1 MTHPCDVKMITSP
14 VLINTAALTMAFA
27 MSSQA
32 ASLLPLDPYPYY
44 RPLGL
49 LPGQTYSIAG
59 FFRIDPTNTPDP
71 FQGASIA
78 GANPNVG
85 NAFPGGIG
93 VFSPDTGHFGIGLY
107 DQSGATRSTGLFIKF
122 DHLVNSTGLGV
133 AVGNFGLDS
142 LGAGF
147 DPGRVAPVLSVYG
160 IGDTLLGSF
169 DAQDI
174 IDSNAMTLLTSGNPL
189 DPRYDSIFEVD
200 TWSLS
205 VEALVGADAHVRA
218 LALGAGI
225 DNGKGQAI
233 GPSNDPYYLISV
245 HGCQPV
251 PIPEPGS
258 AFLILSAALGM
269 IIVRRHRR

>member
-1 MTHPCDVKMITSP
+1 MKLVA
-14 VLINTAALTMAFA
+14 AALTMAVTLNA
-27 MSSQA
+27 NA

-49 LPGQTYSIAG
+49 LPGQTYGMAG

-107 DQSGATRSTGLFIKF
+107 DSGAGTRSTGLFIKF
-122 DHLVNSTGLGV
+122 DRLVSSTGLGL

-142 LGAGF
+142 LTSGF
-147 DPGRVAPVLSVYG
+147 DAGRVAPILSVYG
-160 IGDTLLGSF
+160 VGDTLLGTF

-174 IDSNAMTLLTSGNPL
+174 INSNAMTLLTSGNPL
-189 DPRYDSIFEVD
+189 NPLYDSVFKVD
-200 TWSLS
+200 TWNLS
-205 VEALVGADAHVRA
+205 IEALVGSDAAVRA
-218 LALGAGI
+218 LALGAGL
-225 DNGKGQAI
+225 DNGKGAAT
-233 GPSNDPYYLISV
+233 GPSSDPYYLISV
-245 HGCQPV
+245 HGCTPT

-258 AFLILSAALGM
+258 AFLILSAAIGT
-269 IIVRRHRR
+269 IIIRRHRR